1 MIRCAH
7 KRADGNVCIPRQQI
21 CRGRHRVCTTTAASA
36 GASAESLVRRLEEEN
51 RANNFLVTEKLP
63 KEIEAKKKF
72 VETLDKVTALAVVQ
86 MPIDLTRR
94 I

>member
-1 MIRCAH
+1 MSRIRPCPFPQVIVHANQRLQRLQAQM
-7 KRADGNVCIPRQQI
+7 KEAR
-21 CRGRHRVCTTTAASA
+21 AASA

-72 VETLDKVTALAVVQ
+72 VETLDKVTALAVVE
-86 MPIDLTRR
+86 IYNDLTRR